1 MNWNLKIVNGPKRT
15 QINNGSTMIKGGMP
29 IKELTSTNENH
40 FAMNRHQYVNTN
52 NTETARTA
60 EIIAKK
66 KWLGNS
72 NRDASS
78 IARRN
83 AAHVIGYNSLNPS
96 GNEMSFT
103 ASNKN
108 TVNQALQRTRNKG
121 YVVPPKVVKNTNAP
135 IFY

>member
-15 QINNGSTMIKGGMP
+15 QLNNGSTNIKGGMP
-29 IKELTSTNENH
+29 VKELTSTNENR
-40 FAMNRHQYVNTN
+40 FSMSRHQYVHTN
-52 NTETARTA
+52 KTDTERTA

-78 IARRN
+78 VARKN
-83 AAHVIGYNSLNPS
+83 QTKEIGYNTLNPL
-96 GNEMSFT
+96 NKEMSFT
-103 ASNKN
+103 ASNEN
-108 TVNQALQRTRNKG
+108 TLKQALQRTRNKG
-121 YVVPPKVVKNTNAP
+121 YVVPPKVVANTNSP

>member
-15 QINNGSTMIKGGMP
+15 QINNGSTTIKGGMP
-29 IKELTSTNENH
+29 LKESTSTNENR
-40 FAMNRHQYVNTN
+40 FSMGRHQYVHTN
-52 NTETARTA
+52 NTEVANTT

-66 KWLGNS
+66 KWMGNS

-78 IARRN
+78 VAHRN
-83 AAHVIGYNSLNPS
+83 RTHVIGYNSLNPS

-103 ASNKN
+103 RSNEN
-108 TVNQALQRTRNKG
+108 TLKQALQRTRNKG
-121 YVVPPKVVKNTNAP
+121 YVVPPKVVANTNSP